1 MELEGPGKEY
11 LEQARVK
18 ARHRIAERV
27 NQGCQRKF
35 PIGHRAAGAKV
46 ELQSWARLLQWAEHL
61 RRAAS
66 QQLSWFGSHSQPHPW
81 FCRVL
86 SGRQHCYPVTHQ
98 AEGLEGSHY
107 PSSSDRSS
115 APPLHRSPRGLK
127 AHTFGA
133 QSSGQ
138 EGWES

>member
-1 MELEGPGKEY
+1 MELEGPGKEC

-18 ARHRIAERV
+18 TWNCWV

-46 ELQSWARLLQWAEHL
+46 ELQSWARPLQWAEHL

-81 FCRVL
+81 LCREL
-86 SGRQHCYPVTHQ
+86 WGGQHCYPVTH
-98 AEGLEGSHY
+98 
-107 PSSSDRSS
+107 
-115 APPLHRSPRGLK
+115 
-127 AHTFGA
+127 
-133 QSSGQ
+133 
-138 EGWES
+138 

>member
-1 MELEGPGKEY
+1 MELEGLGKEY

-18 ARHRIAERV
+18 TDMELLRV

-46 ELQSWARLLQWAEHL
+46 ELQSWARPLQWAEHL

-81 FCRVL
+81 LCRGL
-86 SGRQHCYPVTHQ
+86 SGRQHCYPVTH
-98 AEGLEGSHY
+98 
-107 PSSSDRSS
+107 
-115 APPLHRSPRGLK
+115 
-127 AHTFGA
+127 
-133 QSSGQ
+133 
-138 EGWES
+138 